1 MEGSGIMPNDVH
13 CIYGSGKAIVVS
25 VGVYHL
31 VYDLI
36 KGEGWVVDNVISAV
50 DVLEVVDPR

>member
-1 MEGSGIMPNDVH
+1 MPNDVH